1 MKVIFLAAGKSR
13 RIFNKIGKNKCLL
26 EIDQKTLIERSID
39 EINKTKI
46 KDITIVLGFKQ
57 KLIKKSL
64 KNFQNL
70 KFIVNKKYNTREMLY
85 SLIFALKKYNSDIIF
100 IYTDII
106 FSHRTINKIIKSKKK
121 YITLPILTNWKK
133 IWKIRNKNPYTDAE
147 TLEINNLFQLKS
159 IGKKIT
165 NLNKV
170 KNQFMGIT
178 FIPKSKRKDVL
189 NFYKNLKEKNKLHLT
204 SFLNLLIK
212 KRNKIFCIKTNDK
225 WYEFDDYS
233 DFLNYKKYYK
243 KKG

>member
-26 EIDQKTLIERSID
+26 EIDRKTLIERSID

-106 FSHRTINKIIKSKKK
+106 
-121 YITLPILTNWKK
+121 LG
-133 IWKIRNKNPYTDAE
+133 E
-147 TLEINNLFQLKS
+147 
-159 IGKKIT
+159 
-165 NLNKV
+165 
-170 KNQFMGIT
+170 
-178 FIPKSKRKDVL
+178 
-189 NFYKNLKEKNKLHLT
+189 
-204 SFLNLLIK
+204 
-212 KRNKIFCIKTNDK
+212 
-225 WYEFDDYS
+225 
-233 DFLNYKKYYK
+233 
-243 KKG
+243 